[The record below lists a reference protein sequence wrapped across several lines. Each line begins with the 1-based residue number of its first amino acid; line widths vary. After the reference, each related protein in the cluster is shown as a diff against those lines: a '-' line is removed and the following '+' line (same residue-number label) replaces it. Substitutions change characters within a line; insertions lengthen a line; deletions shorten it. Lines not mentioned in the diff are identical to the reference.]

1 MAKLICGINEIS
13 NDMFNGKTIEDVIAS
28 AGPLL
33 NLPDRSNLVI
43 LVNASDTSHAAL
55 MTKWNSSRPPVKRL
69 SQAARALRT
78 GAVWDDSHPPLSI

>member
-13 NDMFNGKTIEDVIAS
+13 NDMFNGKTIDDVIAS

-43 LVNASDTSHAAL
+43 LVNGEDRDASHVIAA
-55 MTKWNSSRPPVKRL
+55 NDEVEFVK
-69 SQAARALRT
+69 AA
-78 GAVWDDSHPPLSI
+78 GEKG

>member
-13 NDMFNGKTIEDVIAS
+13 NDMFNGKTIEEVITS

-43 LVNASDTSHAAL
+43 LVNGENSDISHVLAA
-55 MTKWNSSRPPVKRL
+55 NDEVEFVK
-69 SQAARALRT
+69 AA
-78 GAVWDDSHPPLSI
+78 GEKG